1 MENKKLLRIVSL
13 TLLVIVELTLAG
25 CSAFMTPP
33 TQTPVFVVVT
43 ATPGRTPTT
52 VVPDPKNTPV
62 PTGTTIPVVST
73 PEPDTPV
80 PTGSPTPA
88 ASPTPD
94 GSQDDIATIKTG
106 VLNVR
111 QGPST
116 SYPIVT
122 TLRFGSK
129 VVVLGQTET
138 ADWLRV
144 GLPDG
149 TVGWVSRTYTDFTGT
164 VPVVPAPTLP
174 PTATP
179 PPPPPPT
186 ATPLP
191 PVGAWRGEYYDNRS
205 LWGGAALVRYDADI
219 DYDWGLGAPAT
230 ELPSDGFS
238 VRWTA
243 DLEFYEGRY
252 RFHALVDD
260 GVRVYVD
267 GALII
272 DSWVDGARR
281 GLTAERDLSAG
292 EHNLRVEYY
301 ENVGDAFIRVW
312 WERIASPS
320 PTPTEKPVTY
330 PDWKGRYW
338 DNPALEGTRRIIRN
352 DEQLDFNWGK
362 GSPDHRLP
370 NDNFSARWTR
380 TVRFDEGGYR
390 FHLLVD
396 DGARVWVDGKLII
409 DEWREGGPREVH
421 ADVALTEGKHELE
434 VHYFERA
441 GDARIR
447 VWWERYPPLTFD
459 DWKGEYWAN
468 RNLQGDPVVV
478 RNDESIDFNWKAQ
491 SPMYRMPADLFSV
504 RWSRELAFEP
514 GIYRFHADAD
524 DGVRFYVDGVLVLDE
539 WHDFMPAAYSIDLE
553 MNGVHGLMV
562 EYYERAGSARIH
574 FWWEKVRDLATPTPT
589 PTNTPTETPTNTP
602 SPTPTET
609 PTATET
615 PTEIPAVT
623 ETPAATPTASATPS
637 VTPTPIQ
644 MSATLQEGDDNG
656 YAGTADTFITSWDR
670 NANHGDAGDFWVR
683 EDGIKNGLIRFDLS
697 KVFVSPPVDVQE
709 AILSLRVLG
718 RTNDNP
724 VEIMAYKVLRPWE
737 EMEATWDE
745 ASTGV
750 DWEAAGCN
758 GEEFDLDLEPLSTT
772 EVDCVACELELD
784 ITDVVAAWAQD
795 PEDNYGIVLKAEG
808 PVQVR
813 YSFASSEHGTLA
825 WRPSLSITYTVAAG
839 PPGRA
844 DSFATLRLF
853 SAPRRRLLGGDL
865 E

>member
-1 MENKKLLRIVSL
+1 MENKKLLRIVSFA
-13 TLLVIVELTLAG
+13 LLIIVGLTLAG
-25 CSAFMTPP
+25 CSDRTAPP
-33 TQTPVFVVVT
+33 PQTPVFIVVT
-43 ATPGRTPTT
+43 ATPGNTPTR
-52 VVPDPKNTPV
+52 VGPDPTNTPV
-62 PTGTTIPVVST
+62 PTGTTIPAVST
-73 PEPDTPV
+73 PVPNTPV
-80 PTGSPTPA
+80 PDASPTPA
-88 ASPTPD
+88 
-94 GSQDDIATIKTG
+94 GSQEDIATINAG

-129 VVVLGQTET
+129 VTVLGQNQT
-138 ADWLRV
+138 AEWLQVR
-144 GLPDG
+144 LSDG

-164 VPVVPAPTLP
+164 APVVPTPALP

-179 PPPPPPT
+179 PPPSSPT

-191 PVGAWRGEYYDNRS
+191 TVGVWRGEYYGNRS
-205 LWGGAALVRYDADI
+205 LWGTAALVRHDSDI
-219 DYDWGLGAPAT
+219 NYDWGLGAPAT
-230 ELPSDGFS
+230 GLPSDGFS

-252 RFHALVDD
+252 SFHALVDD
-260 GVRVYVD
+260 GVRLYLD
-267 GALII
+267 GALVI
-272 DSWVDGARR
+272 DSWVDGPRR
-281 GLTAERDLSAG
+281 ELTAERDLPAG
-292 EHNLRVEYY
+292 KHNLRVEYY
-301 ENVGDAFIRVW
+301 ENVGDALIRVW
-312 WERIASPS
+312 WERIAVPS
-320 PTPTEKPVTY
+320 PTPTEKPATY
-330 PDWKGRYW
+330 PDWTGRYW

-352 DEQLDFNWGK
+352 DEHLDFNWGK

-380 TVRFDEGGYR
+380 TVKFDEGSYR

-421 ADVALTEGKHELE
+421 ADVALTQGKHELE
-434 VHYFERA
+434 VHYFERV

-447 VWWERYPPLTFD
+447 VWWERYPPITYA

-468 RNLQGDPVVV
+468 RTLQGDPVVV
-478 RNDESIDFNWKAQ
+478 RNDESIDFNWKAEP
-491 SPMYRMPADLFSV
+491 PMYRMPADLFSV
-504 RWSRELAFEP
+504 RWSRELAFGP

-539 WHDFMPAAYSIDLE
+539 WHDFMPEAYTIDLE
-553 MNGVHGLMV
+553 LNGAHGLVV
-562 EYYERAGSARIH
+562 EYYESAGAARIH

-602 SPTPTET
+602 PPTPTMT
-609 PTATET
+609 PTTMPTETATET
-615 PTEIPAVT
+615 PTGTPAVT
-623 ETPAATPTASATPS
+623 ETPSETPTPTATPS

-644 MSATLQEGDDNG
+644 MSVTLQEGNDNG
-656 YAGTADTFITSWDR
+656 YAGTADTFITFWDTD
-670 NANHGDAGDFWVR
+670 ANHGDAGDLWVR
-683 EDGIKNGLIRFDLS
+683 ENGIKNGLIRFDLS
-697 KVFVSPPVDVQE
+697 DLFVSPPEDVQE

-737 EMEATWDE
+737 EMEATWNE

-750 DWEAAGCN
+750 PWEAAGCN
-758 GEEFDLDLEPLSTT
+758 GEEFDLDIVPLSTT
-772 EVDCVACELELD
+772 EVDCTACELEIDL
-784 ITDVVAAWAQD
+784 TEVVAAWAQD

-808 PVQVR
+808 PVQLR

-825 WRPSLSITYTVAAG
+825 WRPMLSITYTVAAG
-839 PPGRA
+839 PPRRA
-844 DSFATLRLF
+844 DSWATLRLL
-853 SAPRRRLLGGDL
+853 SAPRRRLLGGEL

>member
-1 MENKKLLRIVSL
+1 MEDKKLFRIVSF
-13 TLLVIVELTLAG
+13 TLLIIVGLTVAG

-33 TQTPVFVVVT
+33 TQTPVFIVVT
-43 ATPGRTPTT
+43 ATPGNTPTI
-52 VVPDPKNTPV
+52 VLPDPTSTPV

-73 PEPDTPV
+73 PVPDTPE
-80 PTGSPTPA
+80 PTGSLTPA

-94 GSQDDIATIKTG
+94 GSQDDIATIKAG

-116 SYPIVT
+116 SYLIVT

-138 ADWLRV
+138 AEWLQVR
-144 GLPDG
+144 LSDG
-149 TVGWVSRTYTDFTGT
+149 A
-164 VPVVPAPTLP
+164 PVVPTPPLP

-179 PPPPPPT
+179 PPPPPT
-186 ATPLP
+186 ATPTP
-191 PVGAWRGEYYDNRS
+191 IMGAWRGEYYDNRS
-205 LWGGAALVRYDADI
+205 LWGGAALVRHDSDI
-219 DYDWGLGAPAT
+219 NYDWGLGAPAT
-230 ELPSDGFS
+230 GLPSDGFS
-238 VRWTA
+238 VRWTT
-243 DLEFYEGRY
+243 DLDFYEGRY

-267 GALII
+267 GALLI

-281 GLTAERDLSAG
+281 ELTAERDLWAG

-301 ENVGDAFIRVW
+301 ENVGDAFIRIW
-312 WERIASPS
+312 WERIAAPS
-320 PTPTEKPVTY
+320 PTPTEKPATY

-338 DNPALEGTRRIIRN
+338 DNPALEGTRKIVRN
-352 DEQLDFNWGK
+352 DEHLDFNWGK

-380 TVRFDEGGYR
+380 TVKFDEGSYR
-390 FHLLVD
+390 FYLLVD
-396 DGARVWVDGKLII
+396 DGARVWVDGELII
-409 DEWREGGPREVH
+409 NEWREGGPREVH

-447 VWWERYPPLTFD
+447 VWWERYPPLTYA

-468 RNLQGDPVVV
+468 RNLQGDPEVV

-491 SPMYRMPADLFSV
+491 SPVYRMPADLFSV

-539 WHDFMPAAYSIDLE
+539 WHDFAPEAYAVDLE
-553 MNGVHGLMV
+553 LHGAHGLMV
-562 EYYERAGSARIH
+562 EYYERAGAARVH

-602 SPTPTET
+602 PPTPTMT
-609 PTATET
+609 PTTMPTET
-615 PTEIPAVT
+615 PAVT
-623 ETPAATPTASATPS
+623 ETPTETPGPTATPS

-644 MSATLQEGDDNG
+644 MSVTLQEGSDDG
-656 YAGTADTFITSWDR
+656 YAGTADTFITVWDKD
-670 NANHGDAGDFWVR
+670 ATHGDWGDLWVR
-683 EDGIKNGLIRFDLS
+683 QGGVKNGLIRFDLS
-697 KVFVSPPVDVQE
+697 DLFASPPVDVQE
-709 AILSLRVLG
+709 AALSLRVLG

-737 EMEATWDE
+737 EMEATWDD
-745 ASTGV
+745 ASAGV
-750 DWEAAGCN
+750 PWEVAGCN
-758 GEEFDLDLEPLSTT
+758 GEDIDLDPEPLSTT

-784 ITDVVAAWAQD
+784 ITEAVAAWAQD
-795 PEDNYGIVLKAEG
+795 PEANYGIVLKAEG

-813 YSFASSEHGTLA
+813 YSFASSEHGTLT

-839 PPGRA
+839 PPSRA
-844 DSFATLRLF
+844 DNWVTLRVLA
-853 SAPRRRLLGGDL
+853 APLRRSLGGDI